1 MQYQNVFALGDKTK
15 VIKTYWLAS
24 AILVF
29 VITGMSFITGSIFT
43 MNPGIDINPD
53 VVQMYVIQSTFG
65 LAGVI
70 FFMLTILFKASSVI
84 DSTINGAG
92 TLISNDIIKRSNP
105 INVSRWAMAIVMII
119 ATLIAIYRI
128 DIWILVSTFGLLRI
142 IMIAPTLY
150 ALLSKKKIP
159 TELLFYVLASITIL
173 GIGSTFTTLPIDRA
187 NIDTDTIIPKQYLK
201 SVKKTGFGPNLF
213 DDWRYLTAG
222 EPGQDHSV
230 RKLNTE
236 FIMNNPMW
244 LNARTKPL

>member
-1 MQYQNVFALGDKTK
+1 
-15 VIKTYWLAS
+15 
-24 AILVF
+24 
-29 VITGMSFITGSIFT
+29 
-43 MNPGIDINPD
+43 
-53 VVQMYVIQSTFG
+53 
-65 LAGVI
+65 
-70 FFMLTILFKASSVI
+70 MLTILFKASSVI

-92 TLISNDIIKRSNP
+92 TVISNDIIKRSNP

-187 NIDTDTIIPKQYLK
+187 ALGLILFLIPVGFIGYEHF
-201 SVKKTGFGPNLF
+201 KK
-213 DDWRYLTAG
+213 
-222 EPGQDHSV
+222 
-230 RKLNTE
+230 
-236 FIMNNPMW
+236 
-244 LNARTKPL
+244 